1 VRKGNQKATYKAA
14 VTEVVLFE
22 FSDVIAT
29 SQVLEEDRPNSG
41 DIPTGSWIDP
51 N

>member
-1 VRKGNQKATYKAA
+1 MRKGNQKAPYEAA
-14 VTEVVLFE
+14 LTKVVLFE

-29 SQVLEEDRPNSG
+29 SPVSDGDRPNTNDVPAG
-41 DIPTGSWIDP
+41 GWIDP